1 MHSFSV
7 FHSFSHRSS
16 VAVIFTFLIATSL
29 FVVLSI
35 ARYTSPKLLHLNHSF
50 LLIPCTQLFQY
61 NISALLIQIHHI
73 TSNKKHNCENKPHS
87 LSPYSHPYSII
98 DSNPITF
105 HQYPHPSPRT
115 FTPPSH
121 LPLLTLLLTPTHSN
135 PSFSPFHKI
144 PPISAIPFTP
154 FLLNISAIVRSLSL
168 SLAFPYSPP
177 TRETGGF
184 DVVVVSQWFQ
194 DIALA
199 MPTSNV
205 RNENVFT
212 TLHLFHVALFLLNW
226 SLAR

>member
-1 MHSFSV
+1 MKT
-7 FHSFSHRSS
+7 SH
-16 VAVIFTFLIATSL
+16 TPFLPILTHIRLLTPIPSLSISIHTHLHAPSPHPHTSL
-29 FVVLSI
+29 F
-35 ARYTSPKLLHLNHSF
+35 SPFSSPLPTQTLH
-50 LLIPCTQLFQY
+50 
-61 NISALLIQIHHI
+61 
-73 TSNKKHNCENKPHS
+73 
-87 LSPYSHPYSII
+87 SP
-98 DSNPITF
+98 
-105 HQYPHPSPRT
+105 
-115 FTPPSH
+115 
-121 LPLLTLLLTPTHSN
+121 
-135 PSFSPFHKI
+135 PFHKI

-168 SLAFPYSPP
+168 SLTFPYSPP

-205 RNENVFT
+205 RNENVFF